1 MDELEIRSLSPG
13 EADLFHAY
21 PHPTTPEVGYEARI
35 NFDERLQSGEYRPEH
50 TWVAIRDGVVVA
62 RAVWWTGPNETH
74 PVALDWLEA
83 VPGPEQARLG
93 ALLLQAA
100 HVRMRTAAGER
111 PEYHLLLPVDWRER
125 ADIRRAAE
133 ARIESAASS
142 GLRPF
147 VERFSLRWTQ
157 AADGL
162 PERTTRLRF
171 AEADDDAFLP
181 ALRAVLEGTFDAYD
195 RRAIAEHGLDA
206 AAATQLRDL
215 HWFPS
220 PRSWWQLAYTHAG
233 ELAGLIVPARN
244 YTNATVGYIGVRPG
258 HRGRGYVNDLLSEMM
273 WRFTELAPGEEV
285 GADTDFGNW
294 PMVRAFAKA
303 GFRTVAARIVMTER
317 GMP

>member
-1 MDELEIRSLSPG
+1 M
-13 EADLFHAY
+13 
-21 PHPTTPEVGYEARI
+21 
-35 NFDERLQSGEYRPEH
+35 
-50 TWVAIRDGVVVA
+50 AIRDGVVVA

-100 HVRMRTAAGER
+100 HVRMRTAAGEQ
-111 PEYHLLLPVDWRER
+111 PGYHLLLPVDWPER

-133 ARIESAASS
+133 ARIEISRQ
-142 GLRPF
+142 LRAQTFRGTLQPSMDPG
-147 VERFSLRWTQ
+147 RRR
-157 AADGL
+157 L